1 MQEVEQEL
9 MSAAAAATARTA
21 QQRPAAAV
29 MDGAGVDGQ
38 EGVDAADSEESNDS
52 AGVQEAGCDEA
63 AAASSFDQGDVDA
76 AIARLEA
83 VTGRRRPG
91 LSESV

>member
-9 MSAAAAATARTA
+9 MTAAAAAARTA
-21 QQRPAAAV
+21 QRPAAAV
-29 MDGAGVDGQ
+29 MDGAGVDAQ
-38 EGVDAADSEESNDS
+38 EGDTADSEESNDS
-52 AGVQEAGCDEA
+52 TGVQDAGCNEAA

-91 LSESV
+91 L